1 MRIRRGFTVIEIS
14 VVIAIVFSVVGCG
27 ENFDGRVEVNG
38 TVTLKGKSLT
48 DATVSFS
55 PLEGQNTQA
64 QVMITDGKYRIERQT
79 GLKPGK
85 YLIRVSKGD
94 GKTVYLGDQP
104 PGPTN
109 TNIVSKEL
117 VPDDWNINSKQERTV
132 TKDNP
137 NTFDFSIP

>member
-1 MRIRRGFTVIEIS
+1 MRVMRFGSLVL
-14 VVIAIVFSVVGCG
+14 VLGVVGCSDP
-27 ENFDGRVEVNG
+27 FDGRVEVKG
-38 TVTLKGKSLT
+38 TVTFKGQSLT

-64 QVMITDGKYRIERQT
+64 QVMVTDGKYRIERQT

-94 GKTVYLGDQP
+94 GKTPYLKDGEA

-109 TNIVSKEL
+109 TNIISKEL

-137 NTFDFSIP
+137 NNFDFSIP

>member
-1 MRIRRGFTVIEIS
+1 MNSFRTVCGFLLGLGSTFLS
-14 VVIAIVFSVVGCG
+14 VGCG
-27 ENFDGRVEVNG
+27 DRFDGRVEVNG
-38 TVTLKGKSLT
+38 TVTLKGQSIT

-55 PLEGQNTQA
+55 PLEGQSTQA
-64 QVMITDGKYRIERQT
+64 QVMVTDGKYRIERQT

-109 TNIVSKEL
+109 TNIISKEL
-117 VPDDWNINSKQERTV
+117 VPDDWNVNSKQERTV
-132 TKDNP
+132 TKDSP

>member
-1 MRIRRGFTVIEIS
+1 MRRSI
-14 VVIAIVFSVVGCG
+14 VIAIVFILGVVGCG
-27 ENFDGRVEVNG
+27 DRFDGRVEVNG
-38 TVTLKGKSLT
+38 AVKFKGQSLT

-64 QVMITDGKYRIERQT
+64 QVLVTDGKYRIERQS

-94 GKTVYLGDQP
+94 GKTVYLAKGEA

-109 TNIVSKEL
+109 TNIISKEL
-117 VPDDWNINSKQERTV
+117 VPDDWNVNSKQERTV
-132 TKDNP
+132 SKDNP